1 MGTVIDMQNDVRVKQ
16 MIPGRRTTTAA
27 GVTTSAAT
35 YGSGGHT
42 SLGIFDMQDCEHVEV
57 WMLKQTGT
65 AQKASVRLYEQS
77 AATTLI
83 ASATAMTSGMISAIT
98 TSSYIARFVIR
109 NHPQRKRYLNAIV
122 VTSTTSGN
130 VSVVAFGRRNKQSP
144 PSTTGIALTRE
155 VAA

>member
-1 MGTVIDMQNDVRVKQ
+1 MGTVIDFQNDVKVKQ
-16 MIPGRRTTTAA
+16 MLPGRRTTTAN
-27 GVTTSAAT
+27 GMTTSAAT

-42 SLGIFDMQDCEHVEV
+42 SLGIFDMQDCEDVEV

-77 AATTLI
+77 GAATLI
-83 ASATAMTSGMISAIT
+83 ASATALASGMISAIT
-98 TSSYIARFVIR
+98 TSGYIARFIIK
-109 NHPQRKRYLNAIV
+109 NHAARKRYLNAIC

-130 VSVVAFGRRNKQSP
+130 VTVLAFGHRNRQSP
-144 PSTTGIALTRE
+144 PATTGIALTRN